1 MTELEIPVKPE
12 IPPAPKTPALMERKY
27 FWGAL
32 AIISMWLAVLFV
44 GVFADADF
52 VASDPSGSEVQV
64 PVVWGIALFAFLASW
79 VVGFFAFRERK
90 A

>member
-1 MTELEIPVKPE
+1 MAEPE
-12 IPPAPKTPALMERKY
+12 VRRFLERKY

-32 AIISMWLAVLFV
+32 AIITMWLAVLFV
-44 GVFADADF
+44 GVFADAGF
-52 VASDPSGSEVQV
+52 VAESGISAVTESGVESRAEV
-64 PVVWGIALFAFLASW
+64 PVVWGVALFAFLASW